1 MYFENIVTE
10 HSNED
15 QTKITVAQI
24 FANDDPNDDDT
35 LMSQFQKYYNNC
47 KLYFRYKNPKQET
60 EKNLGYIQK

>member
-1 MYFENIVTE
+1 MCGFEPEDIRLNSSDEMYFENIATE

-35 LMSQFQKYYNNC
+35 LMSQ
-47 KLYFRYKNPKQET
+47 L
-60 EKNLGYIQK
+60 